1 MGVEE
6 LLQELEKRSGLSREE
21 LMKRI
26 DRKISELD
34 NLITVEGAIYL
45 VARELGIEL
54 PSPRRRVTIS
64 SILPGMRKVSF
75 IGRVFKIS
83 RIVEFGVGNKG
94 KVVNLFVGDSTG
106 YVKIPLWN
114 EQVNF
119 IDQKKVTVGSL
130 VQVINGFAREGIYG
144 EVEVSL
150 GKFGMLKVLD
160 AEIPEIPSAEELVQ
174 KFSSFEKVKI
184 KDIRPGNFEITGFIV
199 KIFKANYVY
208 NSNGEKIMI
217 IPTLIDDGTGDIRV
231 SFFRE
236 LAETL
241 AGISV
246 DELEKIE
253 EDKRKSFL
261 EERLL
266 GKEIIVEGRVK
277 KNDMYDR
284 LEMVATNI
292 KPFNPT
298 EESYKLAE
306 ELENEWE
313 RN

>member
-26 DRKISELD
+26 DKKISELD

-160 AEIPEIPSAEELVQ
+160 TEIPEIPSAEELVQ

-298 EESYKLAE
+298 EESYKLVE
-306 ELENEWE
+306 ELENE
-313 RN
+313 

>member
-1 MGVEE
+1 MRVEE
-6 LLQELEKRSGLSREE
+6 LLQELERRSGLSREE

-26 DRKISELD
+26 DRKINELD
-34 NLITVEGAIYL
+34 NLITIEGAIYL
-45 VARELGIEL
+45 VARDLGIEL
-54 PSPRRRVTIS
+54 PSERRRVTIS
-64 SILPGMRKVSF
+64 SIVPGMRRVSF

-83 RIVEFGVGNKG
+83 RIVEFGVGKKG

-114 EQVNF
+114 EQVSF
-119 IDQKKVTVGSL
+119 INQKKVTIGSL

-150 GKFGMLKVLD
+150 GRFGMLKVLD
-160 AEIPEIPSAEELVQ
+160 SEIAEIPSAEELAQ
-174 KFSSFEKVKI
+174 KFSSFEKIKI
-184 KDIRPGNFEITGFIV
+184 KDIRPGSFEITGFIV
-199 KIFKANYVY
+199 KVFKSNYIY
-208 NSNGEKIMI
+208 NSNGEKIMV
-217 IPTLIDDGTGDIRV
+217 IPTLMDDGSGDIRV

-241 AGISV
+241 ASV
-246 DELEKIE
+246 SLEELEKIE

-266 GKEIIVEGRVK
+266 GREIIVEGRVK
-277 KNDMYDR
+277 KNEMYDR
-284 LEMVATNI
+284 LEMVATNV

-298 EESYKLAE
+298 EESYKLVE
-306 ELENEWE
+306 ELENE
-313 RN
+313 

>member
-26 DRKISELD
+26 DKKISELD

-298 EESYKLAE
+298 EESYKLVE
-306 ELENEWE
+306 ELENE
-313 RN
+313 

>member
-1 MGVEE
+1 MKIER
-6 LLQELEKRSGLSREE
+6 LLEELEKKSGLKREE
-21 LMKRI
+21 IMKKI
-26 DRKISELD
+26 ERKINELD

-54 PSPRRRVTIS
+54 PSERRRVTIS
-64 SILPGMRKVSF
+64 SIVPGMRRVSF

-83 RIVEFGVGNKG
+83 RVVEFGVGRKG
-94 KVVNLFVGDSTG
+94 KVVNLYIGDSTG
-106 YVKIPLWN
+106 YVKVPLWN

-119 IDQKKVTVGSL
+119 VSQKKVTVGSL
-130 VQVINGFAREGIYG
+130 VQIINGYAKEGIYG

-150 GKFGMLKVLD
+150 GRLGMLKVL
-160 AEIPEIPSAEELVQ
+160 ETENPEIPTAEELSQ
-174 KFSSFEKVKI
+174 RFSSFERAKI
-184 KDIRPGNFEITGFIV
+184 KDVKPGNFEIVGFIV
-199 KIFKANYVY
+199 KIFKADYVY
-208 NSNGEKIMI
+208 KSDGEKMMI

-231 SFFRE
+231 LFFRE

-241 AGISV
+241 AGTSV

-277 KNDMYDR
+277 KNEMYDR
-284 LEMVATNI
+284 LEMIATSI

-298 EESYKLAE
+298 EESYKLVE
-306 ELENEWE
+306 ELGK
-313 RN
+313 

>member
-1 MGVEE
+1 MRIER
-6 LLQELEKRSGLSREE
+6 LLEELEKKSGLKREE
-21 LMKRI
+21 IMKKI
-26 DRKISELD
+26 ERKINELD

-54 PSPRRRVTIS
+54 PSERRRVTIS
-64 SILPGMRKVSF
+64 SIVPGMRRVSF

-83 RIVEFGVGNKG
+83 RVVEFGVGRKG
-94 KVVNLFVGDSTG
+94 KVVNLYIGDSTG
-106 YVKIPLWN
+106 YVKVPLWN

-119 IDQKKVTVGSL
+119 VNQKKITVGSL
-130 VQVINGFAREGIYG
+130 VQIINGYAKEGIYG

-150 GKFGMLKVLD
+150 GRLGMLKVL
-160 AEIPEIPSAEELVQ
+160 ETENPEIPTAEELSQ
-174 KFSSFEKVKI
+174 RFSSFERAKI
-184 KDIRPGNFEITGFIV
+184 KDVKPGNFEIVGFIV
-199 KIFKANYVY
+199 KIFKADYVY
-208 NSNGEKIMI
+208 KSDGEKMMI

-241 AGISV
+241 AGTSI

-253 EDKRKSFL
+253 EEKRKSFL

-277 KNDMYDR
+277 KNEMYDR
-284 LEMVATNI
+284 LEMIATNI

-298 EESYKLAE
+298 EESYKLVE
-306 ELENEWE
+306 ELENE
-313 RN
+313 

>member
-6 LLQELEKRSGLSREE
+6 LLQELEKKSGLSREE

-26 DRKISELD
+26 DKKIIELD

-75 IGRVFKIS
+75 MGRVFKIS

-94 KVVNLFVGDSTG
+94 KVVNLFVGDATG

-114 EQVNF
+114 EQVSF
-119 IDQKKVTVGSL
+119 VDQKKVTVGSL
-130 VQVINGFAREGIYG
+130 IQVINGFAREGIYG

-150 GKFGMLKVLD
+150 GRFGLLKVLD
-160 AEIPEIPSAEELVQ
+160 TEIPEIPSAEELVQ
-174 KFSSFEKVKI
+174 KFSSFERVKI
-184 KDIRPGNFEITGFIV
+184 RDIRPGNFEITGFIV

-284 LEMVATNI
+284 LEMIATNI

-298 EESYKLAE
+298 EESYKLVE
-306 ELENEWE
+306 ELENE
-313 RN
+313 

>member
-1 MGVEE
+1 MRVEE
-6 LLQELEKRSGLSREE
+6 LLEELERKSGLSREE

-26 DRKISELD
+26 DRKINELD
-34 NLITVEGAIYL
+34 NLITIVGAIYL

-54 PSPRRRVTIS
+54 PSERRRVTIS
-64 SILPGMRKVSF
+64 SIVPGMRRVSF

-83 RIVEFGVGNKG
+83 RIVEFGVGNRG

-150 GKFGMLKVLD
+150 GRFGMLKVVD
-160 AEIPEIPSAEELVQ
+160 YEIPEIPSAEELVQ

-199 KIFKANYVY
+199 KVFKGNYVY

-217 IPTLIDDGTGDIRV
+217 VPTLIDDGTGDIRV

-241 AGISV
+241 VGTSV

-253 EDKRKSFL
+253 ENERKSFL

-266 GKEIIVEGRVK
+266 GKEITVEGRVK
-277 KNDMYDR
+277 KNEMYDR

-298 EESYKLAE
+298 EESYKLVE
-306 ELENEWE
+306 ELENE
-313 RN
+313 

>member
-1 MGVEE
+1 MRVEE
-6 LLQELEKRSGLSREE
+6 LLQELEKKSGLSREE

-26 DRKISELD
+26 DKKVSELD

-45 VARELGIEL
+45 VARDLGIEL
-54 PSPRRRVTIS
+54 PSERRRVTIS
-64 SILPGMRKVSF
+64 SILPGMKRVNL

-94 KVVNLFVGDSTG
+94 RVVNLFVGDSTG

-114 EQVNF
+114 EQVDF
-119 IDQKKVTVGSL
+119 IDQKKVKIGSL
-130 VQVINGFAREGIYG
+130 VQVINGFAREGIFG
-144 EVEVSL
+144 ETEVSL
-150 GKFGMLKVLD
+150 GKFGLLKVLNLED
-160 AEIPEIPSAEELVQ
+160 SEIPSAEELAQ

-199 KIFKANYVY
+199 KVFKASYVY
-208 NSNGEKIMI
+208 NSNGEKAMV

-231 SFFRE
+231 SFFKE

-241 AGISV
+241 SRISV
-246 DELEKIE
+246 YELEKIE
-253 EDKRKSFL
+253 EEERKRFL
-261 EERLL
+261 EEKLL
-266 GKEIIVEGRVK
+266 GKEITVEGRVK

-284 LEMVATNI
+284 LEMIATNI

-298 EESYKLAE
+298 EESYKLVE
-306 ELENEWE
+306 ELENE
-313 RN
+313 

>member
-6 LLQELEKRSGLSREE
+6 LLQELEKKSGLNREE

-26 DRKISELD
+26 DKKISELD
-34 NLITVEGAIYL
+34 NLITIEGAIYL
-45 VARELGIEL
+45 VARDLGIEI
-54 PSPRRRVTIS
+54 PSERRRVTIS
-64 SILPGMRKVSF
+64 SIFPGMRKVSF

-94 KVVNLFVGDSTG
+94 RVVNLFVGDTTG

-119 IDQKKVTVGSL
+119 IDQKKVKVGSL
-130 VQVINGFAREGIYG
+130 IQVINGFTKEGIFG
-144 EVEVSL
+144 ETEVSL

-160 AEIPEIPSAEELVQ
+160 TEFPEIPTAEELVQ

-184 KDIRPGNFEITGFIV
+184 KDIRPGNFEITGFILKV
-199 KIFKANYVY
+199 FKASYVY
-208 NSNGEKIMI
+208 NSNGEKAMV

-241 AGISV
+241 SGISV

-253 EDKRKSFL
+253 EEKRKSFL

-284 LEMVATNI
+284 LEMVATNV

-298 EESYKLAE
+298 EESYKLLE
-306 ELENEWE
+306 ELENE
-313 RN
+313 

>member
-1 MGVEE
+1 MRVEE
-6 LLQELEKRSGLSREE
+6 LLEELERKSGLSREE

-26 DRKISELD
+26 DRKINELD
-34 NLITVEGAIYL
+34 NLITIVGAIYL

-54 PSPRRRVTIS
+54 PSERRRVTIS
-64 SILPGMRKVSF
+64 SIVPGMRRVSF

-83 RIVEFGVGNKG
+83 RIVEFGVGNRG

-150 GKFGMLKVLD
+150 GRFGMLKVVD
-160 AEIPEIPSAEELVQ
+160 YEIPEIPSAEELVQ

-184 KDIRPGNFEITGFIV
+184 KDVRPGNFEITGFIV
-199 KIFKANYVY
+199 RIFKGNYVY

-217 IPTLIDDGTGDIRV
+217 VPTLIDDGTGDIRV

-241 AGISV
+241 VGTSV

-253 EDKRKSFL
+253 ENERKSFL

-266 GKEIIVEGRVK
+266 GKEITVEGRVK
-277 KNDMYDR
+277 KNEMYDR
-284 LEMVATNI
+284 LEMIATNI

-298 EESYKLAE
+298 EESYKLVE
-306 ELENEWE
+306 ELENE
-313 RN
+313 

>member
-1 MGVEE
+1 MRVEE
-6 LLQELEKRSGLSREE
+6 LLQELEKKSGLSREE

-26 DRKISELD
+26 DKKISELD

-114 EQVNF
+114 EQVSF

-130 VQVINGFAREGIYG
+130 IQVINGFAREGIYG

-150 GKFGMLKVLD
+150 GKFGILKVLD
-160 AEIPEIPSAEELVQ
+160 ADIPEIPSAEELFQ

-184 KDIRPGNFEITGFIV
+184 KDIRPGNLEITGIIV

-241 AGISV
+241 AGISI

-253 EDKRKSFL
+253 EEKRKSFL

-277 KNDMYDR
+277 RNDMYDR

-298 EESYKLAE
+298 EESYKLVE
-306 ELENEWE
+306 ELENE
-313 RN
+313 

>member
-1 MGVEE
+1 MRVEE
-6 LLQELEKRSGLSREE
+6 LLQELEKKSGLSREE

-26 DRKISELD
+26 DKKISELD

-45 VARELGIEL
+45 VARDLGIEL
-54 PSPRRRVTIS
+54 PSERRRVTIS
-64 SILPGMRKVSF
+64 SILPGMKRVNL

-94 KVVNLFVGDSTG
+94 RVVNLFVGDSTG

-114 EQVNF
+114 EQVDF
-119 IDQKKVTVGSL
+119 IDQKKVKIGSL
-130 VQVINGFAREGIYG
+130 VQVINGFAREGIFG
-144 EVEVSL
+144 ETEVSL
-150 GKFGMLKVLD
+150 GKFGLLKVLNLED
-160 AEIPEIPSAEELVQ
+160 SEIPSAEELAQ

-199 KIFKANYVY
+199 KVFKASYVY
-208 NSNGEKIMI
+208 NSNGEKAMV

-231 SFFRE
+231 SFFKE

-241 AGISV
+241 SRISV
-246 DELEKIE
+246 YELEKIE
-253 EDKRKSFL
+253 EEERKRFL
-261 EERLL
+261 EEKLL
-266 GKEIIVEGRVK
+266 GKEITVEGRVK

-284 LEMVATNI
+284 LEMIATNI

-298 EESYKLAE
+298 EESYKLVE
-306 ELENEWE
+306 ELENE
-313 RN
+313 

>member
-6 LLQELEKRSGLSREE
+6 LLQELEKKSGLSREE

-26 DRKISELD
+26 DKKISELD

-160 AEIPEIPSAEELVQ
+160 TEIPEIPSAEELVQ

-277 KNDMYDR
+277 KNEMYDR

-298 EESYKLAE
+298 EESYKLVE
-306 ELENEWE
+306 ELENE
-313 RN
+313 

>member
-1 MGVEE
+1 MRVEE
-6 LLQELEKRSGLSREE
+6 LLQELEKKSGLSREE

-26 DRKISELD
+26 DKKISELD

-45 VARELGIEL
+45 VARELEIEL

-94 KVVNLFVGDSTG
+94 KVVNLFVGDATG

-150 GKFGMLKVLD
+150 GKFGLLKVLD
-160 AEIPEIPSAEELVQ
+160 TEIPEIPSAEELVQ

-199 KIFKANYVY
+199 KIFKASYVY
-208 NSNGEKIMI
+208 YSNGEKIII
-217 IPTLIDDGTGDIRV
+217 IPTLIDDGTDDIRV

-277 KNDMYDR
+277 KNEMYDR

-298 EESYKLAE
+298 EESYKLVE
-306 ELENEWE
+306 ELENE
-313 RN
+313 

>member
-1 MGVEE
+1 MKVEE
-6 LLQELEKRSGLSREE
+6 LLQELEMKSKLSREE
-21 LMKRI
+21 IMKRI
-26 DRKISELD
+26 EKKINELD
-34 NLITVEGAIYL
+34 NLITIEGAVYL
-45 VARELGIEL
+45 VARDLGIEL
-54 PSPRRRVTIS
+54 PSEKRRVTIS
-64 SILPGMRKVSF
+64 SIIPGMRKVSF
-75 IGRVFKIS
+75 VGRVFKIS

-94 KVVNLFVGDSTG
+94 RVVNLFVGDDTG

-130 VQVINGFAREGIYG
+130 VQIINGFAKEGIFG
-144 EVEVSL
+144 ETEVSL

-160 AEIPEIPSAEELVQ
+160 TEIPEIPSAEELAQ

-184 KDIRPGNFEITGFIV
+184 KDIRSGNFEITGFIV
-199 KIFKANYVY
+199 KVFKASYVY
-208 NSNGEKIMI
+208 NSNGEKAMV
-217 IPTLIDDGTGDIRV
+217 IPALIDDGTGDIRV
-231 SFFRE
+231 SFFKE
-236 LAETL
+236 LAEALT
-241 AGISV
+241 GISV

-261 EERLL
+261 EEKLL

-284 LEMVATNI
+284 LEMVATNV

-298 EESYKLAE
+298 EESYKLVE
-306 ELENEWE
+306 ELENE
-313 RN
+313 

>member
-1 MGVEE
+1 MRVEE
-6 LLQELEKRSGLSREE
+6 LLQELERKSGLSREE

-26 DRKISELD
+26 DKKINELD
-34 NLITVEGAIYL
+34 NLITIEGAIYL
-45 VARELGIEL
+45 VARDLGIEL
-54 PSPRRRVTIS
+54 PSERRRVTIS
-64 SILPGMRKVSF
+64 SIVPGMRRVSF

-114 EQVNF
+114 EQVSF
-119 IDQKKVTVGSL
+119 IDQKKVTIGSL
-130 VQVINGFAREGIYG
+130 IQVINGFAKEGIYG

-160 AEIPEIPSAEELVQ
+160 AEIPEIPNAEELAQ
-174 KFSSFEKVKI
+174 KFSSFEKIKI
-184 KDIRPGNFEITGFIV
+184 RDVRPGNFEITGFIV
-199 KIFKANYVY
+199 KVFKSSYIY

-241 AGISV
+241 ASV
-246 DELEKIE
+246 SLEELEKIE
-253 EDKRKSFL
+253 EDRRKSFL

-277 KNDMYDR
+277 KNEMYDR
-284 LEMVATNI
+284 LEMIATNI

-298 EESYKLAE
+298 EESYKLVE
-306 ELENEWE
+306 ELENE
-313 RN
+313 

>member
-1 MGVEE
+1 MRVEE
-6 LLQELEKRSGLSREE
+6 LLQELERKSGLSRED

-26 DRKISELD
+26 DKKINELD
-34 NLITVEGAIYL
+34 NLITIEGAIYL
-45 VARELGIEL
+45 VARDLGIEL
-54 PSPRRRVTIS
+54 PSERRRVTIS
-64 SILPGMRKVSF
+64 SILPGMRRVSF
-75 IGRVFKIS
+75 VGRVFKIC
-83 RIVEFGVGNKG
+83 RIVEFGVGKKG

-114 EQVNF
+114 EQVSF
-119 IDQKKVTVGSL
+119 IDQKKVTIGSL

-150 GKFGMLKVLD
+150 GRFGMLKVLD
-160 AEIPEIPSAEELVQ
+160 SEIPEIPSPEELAQ
-174 KFSSFEKVKI
+174 KFSSFEKIKI

-199 KIFKANYVY
+199 KVLKGSYIY
-208 NSNGEKIMI
+208 NSNGEKIMV
-217 IPTLIDDGTGDIRV
+217 IPTLMDDGSGDIRV

-241 AGISV
+241 ASV
-246 DELEKIE
+246 SLEELEKIE

-266 GKEIIVEGRVK
+266 GREIIVEGRVK
-277 KNDMYDR
+277 KNEMYDR
-284 LEMVATNI
+284 LEMVATNV

-298 EESYKLAE
+298 EESYKLVE
-306 ELENEWE
+306 ELENE
-313 RN
+313 

>member
-6 LLQELEKRSGLSREE
+6 LLQELEKKSGLSREE

-26 DRKISELD
+26 DNKIIELD

-75 IGRVFKIS
+75 MGRVFKIS

-94 KVVNLFVGDSTG
+94 KVVNLFVGDATG

-114 EQVNF
+114 EQVSF
-119 IDQKKVTVGSL
+119 VDQKKVTVGSL
-130 VQVINGFAREGIYG
+130 IQVINGFAREGIYG

-150 GKFGMLKVLD
+150 GRFGLLKVLD
-160 AEIPEIPSAEELVQ
+160 TEIPEIPSAEELVQ
-174 KFSSFEKVKI
+174 KFSSFERVKI
-184 KDIRPGNFEITGFIV
+184 RDIRPGNFEITGFIV

-284 LEMVATNI
+284 LEMIATNI

-298 EESYKLAE
+298 EESYKLVE
-306 ELENEWE
+306 ELENE
-313 RN
+313 